1 MALPDLA
8 ATADLSARGVDIET
22 TEATTLAETMLAVA
36 SAIVRGA
43 AGSPI
48 LEAVS
53 TVTLWGIDRSHWLD
67 LPGHPVTEVFTVT
80 HDGDTLTAGD
90 DFKLVNGR
98 LWGSSPWGTDC
109 EPLEVVVTL
118 AHGLVEVPAHIV
130 QLVCDLTIAGMAAAT
145 DGARNP
151 NVIAEKIDDYAVSFV
166 PGAEAV
172 ASAVELPKLTKA
184 WLRAQFGGGA
194 AMVSHR

>member
-1 MALPDLA
+1 MALPNLA
-8 ATADLSARGVDIET
+8 AAADLSTRGVDPEFP
-22 TEATTLAETMLAVA
+22 ALAEVMLSVA

-48 LEAVS
+48 LETTS
-53 TVTLWGIDRSHWLD
+53 TVNLWGIERSHWLD
-67 LPGHPVTEVFTVT
+67 LPGKPITAVSSVI
-80 HDGDTLTAGD
+80 HDGDTLTAND
-90 DFKLVNGR
+90 DYKLVDGR

-118 AHGLVEVPAHIV
+118 THGFAEVPPHIV
-130 QLVCDLTIAGMAAAT
+130 QLVCDLAIAGINAAP

-151 NVIAEKIDDYAVSFV
+151 NVIAEKIDDYAVTFA

-172 ASAVELPKLTKA
+172 ASAVELPTLTKT
-184 WLRAQFGGGA
+184 WLRAQFGGGVG
-194 AMVSHR
+194 MVTHR